1 MEYGV
6 TILVVITKRRKK
18 HETFGIHTYFVGFV
32 S

>member
-6 TILVVITKRRKK
+6 TILVVITKRRK